1 MKIKRYLVLYK
12 DKGKHKWVE
21 SDSLEILQSIFSK
34 CSWIKEYKIID
45 TSNFK
50 EAINERWS

>member
-1 MKIKRYLVLYK
+1 MKIKRYVVLYK

-21 SDSLEILQSIFSK
+21 SNNLKVLQSIFSK
-34 CSWIKEYKIID
+34 CCWIKEYKIID

-50 EAINERWS
+50 EEIIKK